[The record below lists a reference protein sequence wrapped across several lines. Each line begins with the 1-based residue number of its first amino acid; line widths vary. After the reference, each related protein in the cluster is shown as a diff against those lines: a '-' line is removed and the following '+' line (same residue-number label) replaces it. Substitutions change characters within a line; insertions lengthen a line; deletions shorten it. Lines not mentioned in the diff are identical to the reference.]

1 MTVEL
6 LDVVDWRRR
15 VFALYQ
21 QVRELAGA
29 DPAAAHAHWCT
40 VRDDLVGSHPAS
52 PLPVAARPTF
62 TGLPVAPY
70 DPAYRFEVEIG
81 PAPVGGTTGG
91 RRRGGPVAPSLVRA
105 MTVDGAGALASVI
118 GAVGAAEPV
127 VTAGPDGPAGRAEA
141 AVATPADA
149 EPVAD
154 TGPLVNP
161 AGPDGPIPFARVGRV
176 TLEGLGTLD
185 VWSLRSYGGGVFLPV
200 KDALAGTRTYGGGRY
215 VLDTVKGA
223 DLGTTRGRTLV
234 VDLNFAYN
242 PSCAYDPAWTCPLP
256 AAGNVIDAPVP
267 VGGLAPHVGGAR

>member
-29 DPAAAHAHWCT
+29 DPAAAHAHWCA
-40 VRDDLVGSHPAS
+40 VRDDLVGDHPAS
-52 PLPVAARPTF
+52 PLPVAARRTF
-62 TGLPVAPY
+62 TGLRVAPY

-81 PAPVGGTTGG
+81 PAPVVGTTGG
-91 RRRGGPVAPSLVRA
+91 RRRGRPVAPHPVRVV
-105 MTVDGAGALASVI
+105 TVDGAGELASTTGPV
-118 GAVGAAEPV
+118 GAVG
-127 VTAGPDGPAGRAEA
+127 T
-141 AVATPADA
+141 TPADA
-149 EPVAD
+149 REPASD
-154 TGPLVNP
+154 AGPFVDP
-161 AGPDGPIPFARVGRV
+161 AGPDGAIPFARVGRV
-176 TLEGLGTLD
+176 ALEGLGTLD

-267 VGGLAPHVGGAR
+267 VGELAPRVGGAR